1 MKQISVKEGN
11 PFAGVFY
18 EKVFFDLKKAC
29 NVILIG
35 VVKVENGVRKL
46 MKNPEGSIKVEI
58 GDYLVL
64 LMDRKGE
71 DRLKKHFHIE
81 EGV

>member
-1 MKQISVKEGN
+1 M
-11 PFAGVFY
+11 
-18 EKVFFDLKKAC
+18 KKAC

-46 MKNPEGSIKVEI
+46 MKNPEGSVKIEL